1 MTPEQWKEEEV
12 LSGMGLDDKKNCV
25 EIDLFVNDQEKADQI
40 ASLFG
45 VRSDNRVYFLCS
57 LHGFSLLSFPVRRLC
72 SCICWNQRISIR
84 L

>member
-45 VRSDNRVYFLCS
+45 VRSDNRVYFFMLLTWFQLVEFS
-57 LHGFSLLSFPVRRLC
+57 GSTFMLLHMLESKD
-72 SCICWNQRISIR
+72 QY
-84 L
+84 